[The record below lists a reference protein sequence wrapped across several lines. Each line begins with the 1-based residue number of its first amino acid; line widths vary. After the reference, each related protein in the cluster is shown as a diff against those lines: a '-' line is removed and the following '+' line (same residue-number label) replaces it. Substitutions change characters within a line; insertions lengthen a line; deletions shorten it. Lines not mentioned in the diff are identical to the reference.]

1 MSTFNERV
9 TQSLPVLGVRGV
21 LGRREGRAPVHAGN
35 GASFVQA
42 HRRTHAL
49 PGEIVLTKAAY
60 CSLRQGE
67 TREHRREIR
76 DGEVTA
82 ADN

>member
-1 MSTFNERV
+1 M
-9 TQSLPVLGVRGV
+9 
-21 LGRREGRAPVHAGN
+21 HAGN
-35 GASFVQA
+35 GARFVQA
-42 HRRTHAL
+42 HRRTHTL
-49 PGEIVLTKAAY
+49 SGEIVLTKAAY

-67 TREHRREIR
+67 TREHSREIR